1 MPSRGE
7 VSESMAMR
15 ESGVVRD
22 EKTLTVA
29 EIAAKTNLAALI
41 GQGRPVKRKTEVAP
55 PTPPPKVDNF

>member
-1 MPSRGE
+1 MPGRGE

-41 GQGRPVKRKTEVAP
+41 G
-55 PTPPPKVDNF
+55 